1 MYLNSAPIVV
11 FVPFVK
17 GMAQRHRTDAYANG
31 DELLLDAKGGT
42 IPLLA
47 KTSDGKAAQI
57 EQIIAPT
64 LASMGF
70 DIVRVM
76 ITGGDERKTLQVMAE
91 HSDLTEI
98 MTVDN
103 CSDIS
108 RAIEALLDVED
119 PISGTFRLEVSS
131 PGIDRPLTR
140 LSDFQRFVG
149 FDARIEMLINVD
161 GRKRFKGC
169 LLGVE
174 GEAIHLDLE
183 EEEAEVYLAFQD
195 MSRAKLI
202 LTDELI
208 AAAQADG

>member
-1 MYLNSAPIVV
+1 MS
-11 FVPFVK
+11 
-17 GMAQRHRTDAYANG
+17 DAS
-31 DELLLDAKGGT
+31 GGS

-70 DIVRVM
+70 DIVRVTV
-76 ITGGDERKTLQVMAE
+76 TGGEERKTLQVMAE
-91 HSDLTEI
+91 HSDLKET
-98 MTVDN
+98 MTVEN

-108 RAIEALLDVED
+108 RAIEAMLEVED
-119 PISGTFRLEVSS
+119 PIAGAFRLEVSS

-140 LSDFQRFVG
+140 LADFARFVG
-149 FDARIEMLINVD
+149 FDARIEMSINID
-161 GRKRFKGC
+161 GRRRFKGK

-183 EEEAEVYLAFQD
+183 EEEAEVYLRFQD
-195 MSRAKLI
+195 MSRAKLL

-208 AAAQADG
+208 AAAQAGG

>member
-1 MYLNSAPIVV
+1 MSLINGITQ
-11 FVPFVK
+11 K
-17 GMAQRHRTDAYANG
+17 HRVDAYANG
-31 DELLLDAKGGT
+31 DEFLLDAKGGT

-91 HSDLTEI
+91 HSDLTET

-119 PISGTFRLEVSS
+119 PISGAFRLEVSS
-131 PGIDRPLTR
+131 AGIDRPLTR
-140 LSDFQRFVG
+140 LSDFQRFAG
-149 FDARIEMLINVD
+149 FDARVEMLINVD
-161 GRKRFKGC
+161 GRRRFKGR

-208 AAAQADG
+208 AAAQAGG

>member
-1 MYLNSAPIVV
+1 M
-11 FVPFVK
+11 
-17 GMAQRHRTDAYANG
+17 
-31 DELLLDAKGGT
+31 LDAKGGS

-76 ITGGDERKTLQVMAE
+76 VTGGEERKTLQVMTE
-91 HSDLTEI
+91 HSDLKET
-98 MTVDN
+98 MTVEN

-108 RAIEALLDVED
+108 RAIEALLEVED
-119 PISGTFRLEVSS
+119 PIAGAFRLEVSS
-131 PGIDRPLTR
+131 AGIDRPLTR
-140 LSDFQRFVG
+140 LSDFQRFAG
-149 FDARIEMLINVD
+149 FHARIEMLINVD
-161 GRKRFKGC
+161 GRRRFKGR

-183 EEEAEVYLAFQD
+183 EEEAEVYLSFQD
-195 MSRAKLI
+195 MSRAKLL

-208 AAAQADG
+208 AAAQAGD

>member
-1 MYLNSAPIVV
+1 M
-11 FVPFVK
+11 
-17 GMAQRHRTDAYANG
+17 
-31 DELLLDAKGGT
+31 LDAKGGT

-119 PISGTFRLEVSS
+119 PISGAFRLEVSS

-140 LSDFQRFVG
+140 LSDFQRFAG
-149 FDARIEMLINVD
+149 FDARVEMLINVD
-161 GRKRFKGC
+161 GRRRFKGR

-195 MSRAKLI
+195 MSRAKLL

-208 AAAQADG
+208 AAAQAGG

>member
-1 MYLNSAPIVV
+1 MSLINGITQ
-11 FVPFVK
+11 K
-17 GMAQRHRTDAYANG
+17 HRVDAYTNG
-31 DELLLDAKGGT
+31 DEFLLDAKGGT

-119 PISGTFRLEVSS
+119 PISGAFRLEVSS

-140 LSDFQRFVG
+140 LSDFQRFAG
-149 FDARIEMLINVD
+149 FDARVEMLINVD
-161 GRKRFKGC
+161 GRRRFKGR

-195 MSRAKLI
+195 MSRAKLL

-208 AAAQADG
+208 AAAQAGG